1 MKKKLIFIFFLFLS
15 ACASE
20 KQGSLEEIDCPNTFF
35 AKDHQ
40 IFISSNKESQDIEEI
55 GYIAELN
62 NFSFNSKCYLDENT
76 LKGEI
81 SILFVVKQKNIE
93 VKKIFLPYYI
103 AHSNSRN
110 DLIAIQYYKLEDHFN
125 NDSIESEVNEKEIID
140 TVTLNLSLDNLEL
153 KSESFLVLGFMIDD
167 KKIKL
172 LN

>member
-1 MKKKLIFIFFLFLS
+1 
-15 ACASE
+15 
-20 KQGSLEEIDCPNTFF
+20 
-35 AKDHQ
+35 
-40 IFISSNKESQDIEEI
+40 
-55 GYIAELN
+55 
-62 NFSFNSKCYLDENT
+62 
-76 LKGEI
+76 
-81 SILFVVKQKNIE
+81 
-93 VKKIFLPYYI
+93 I

-140 TVTLNLSLDNLEL
+140 TVTLNLSLDNLEI